1 MFENV
6 VEGLFSA
13 AFLASILRVATP
25 ILLPSLGAL
34 LSDRAGVINIGLEGM
49 MLGAAFTGVYVSAK
63 TGDLL
68 LSLFAGLLVAVI
80 MALLLGFFHLN
91 LKGDLILSGIA
102 LNLFGA
108 AGTVA
113 VMYELTGDR
122 GNTASLASLRM
133 PFIQLPE
140 SINNIPIIGTFI
152 YGVFNNQNI
161 MTWVAFIS
169 VGVVWYFMY
178 RTPIGMH
185 LRAVGENAEASASV
199 GIRVRRVRY
208 LALILSG
215 IFAGLGGLHLSMGYL
230 NLFQRDMTAGR
241 GYIALAAPALG
252 GGHPV
257 GTMIAAV
264 IFGFFDA
271 FGIRVG
277 TLEIPSNLPQMIPYI
292 ATVMGLVIY
301 ALQTKLTLRVRA
313 LRAAQG
319 ENFDAAYWRVVQRL
333 SVLHILLQM
342 IAVIGIIISITMLAA
357 PNGFGGNEVAIP
369 IALVIGTVSIIL
381 IAGNVPFLLQVE
393 RIGNRALYSGLVIT
407 VSLGIYL
414 GLFLLLFP
422 RTFSPVTALIVAL
435 VMGAVVWVVL
445 GGWQLAR
452 PSARTARA

>member
-6 VEGLFSA
+6 IQGLFSA
-13 AFLASILRVATP
+13 AFLASILRVSTP
-25 ILLPSLGAL
+25 ILLPSMGAL

-49 MLGAAFTGVYVSAK
+49 MLGAAFTSVYVSAK

-91 LKGDLILSGIA
+91 FKGDLILSGIA
-102 LNLFGA
+102 LNIFGA

-122 GNTASLASLRM
+122 GSTASLASLRM

-140 SINNIPIIGTFI
+140 AINTIPVIGSFI

-161 MTWVAFIS
+161 MTWIAFLS
-169 VGVVWYFMY
+169 VIVVWYFMY

-199 GIRVRRVRY
+199 GIRVRRTRY

-215 IFAGLGGLHLSMGYL
+215 IFAGLGGIHLSMGYL

-241 GYIALAAPALG
+241 GFIALAAPALG

-257 GTMIAAV
+257 GTMIASV

-301 ALQTKLTLRVRA
+301 ALQTKLTLRIRA

-319 ENFDAAYWRVVQRL
+319 ENFNAAYWRVVQRL
-333 SVLHILLQM
+333 SVLHIILQM

-357 PNGFGGNEVAIP
+357 PNGFGGGEVAIP
-369 IALVIGTVSIIL
+369 IALVIGAVSIVL

-435 VMGAVVWVVL
+435 VLGGVVWVVL

-452 PSARTARA
+452 PSMRGARA